1 MKLKYGLRSKGKW
14 ALVSL
19 LLSAFFILTMSTS
32 AAAVKAGSKCTK
44 VGATSTVGGKKFTCI
59 KSGSK
64 LIWNKGVAIKP
75 APKPSANPEIKPV
88 EPTPEPSPAATP
100 IASVT
105 PTPAP
110 TPVVK
115 YPDAPTS
122 FDNLVANYEGISYAA
137 WSKSNAAIA
146 ASNDVASPFKA
157 ITGANTTLSFKDPAS
172 AFNLVSRLY
181 SGYKS
186 SADMTVLTF
195 SFDDRDWAQEQMKQ
209 LQPKSTY
216 QWITETACASRPT
229 CDGGGVF
236 SDDKGSVLIVLTTG
250 VARGGQ
256 GPGVLEAHEF
266 THAVQ
271 QSQIRK
277 ASVWPLTNAWPAT
290 WYIEGQALFSENA
303 SIYNQSFDLYTKN
316 RRASSNDLYRDSA
329 ITSAWIQEYFV
340 VTQTSEWFNKYP
352 RWRQYDLG
360 AMLVETL
367 TAIKGP
373 GSTMEIWKLMG
384 TGQNFNQAFEN
395 IYGISFDKALPI
407 ISKAI
412 ALQLGRS

>member
-1 MKLKYGLRSKGKW
+1 MIKAGRWSIVFNGLLP
-14 ALVSL
+14 ALVIAL
-19 LLSAFFILTMSTS
+19 LLAGTAPLN
-32 AAAVKAGSKCTK
+32 AATPKAGAKCTK
-44 VGATSTVGGKKFTCI
+44 AGITATAAGKKFTCV
-59 KSGSK
+59 KSGNK
-64 LIWNKGVAIKP
+64 LVWNKGIAIKA
-75 APKPSANPEIKPV
+75 APKPSPNPVFKPV
-88 EPTPEPSPAATP
+88 EPTP
-100 IASVT
+100 T
-105 PTPAP
+105 PTPTP
-110 TPVVK
+110 TPSPTPTVK
-115 YPDAPTS
+115 PWIPPTAPTS
-122 FDNLVANYEGISYAA
+122 FDDLIANYEGISYAA
-137 WSKSNAAIA
+137 WSKSNAVIA
-146 ASNDVASPFKA
+146 ASNDVALPFKA
-157 ITGANTTLSFKDPAS
+157 LTGANTTLSFKKPAE
-172 AFNLVSRLY
+172 AFDLVSRLY

-186 SADMTVLTF
+186 YSDMTVLTF

-209 LQPKSTY
+209 LQPKSTW
-216 QWITETACASRPT
+216 QWITDTACSSRPT

-236 SDDKGSVLIVLTTG
+236 TDDKGSGLIVLTTG

-266 THAVQ
+266 THAIQ
-271 QSQIRK
+271 QNLLRR

-329 ITSAWIQEYFV
+329 ITSAWIQEFFV
-340 VTQTSEWFNKYP
+340 VNQTTAWFNKYP

-384 TGQNFNQAFEN
+384 TGQTFTQAFEAV
-395 IYGISFDKALPI
+395 YGTSFDKALPV